1 MSIRALIADDEPK
14 LAEYL
19 AGRLAELWPELEL
32 CGIATNGNDALARIQ
47 SEKPDLAFLDIKMPG
62 ISGLEIARRMA
73 HPCLVVFVTAYHK
86 YAVQAFEEEAVDYLL
101 KPVSDERLLHAI
113 KRLKRRCASAGGPPP
128 DMNSLL
134 SKLARAM
141 EIKGSSLRYL
151 RATFGRS
158 VRLIP
163 VEEVLFIRARSK
175 YTSVVTGD
183 GEFLMRMPL
192 SELAGQLDPEQF
204 WQVHRSVIVNAS
216 KVVAVHQTGREA
228 YALTIRGSEEHLPV
242 SRSFIHLFKQ
252 M

>member
-32 CGIATNGNDALARIQ
+32 CGIAVNGNDALTKIQ
-47 SEKPDLAFLDIKMPG
+47 GEKPDLVFLDIKMPG
-62 ISGLEIARRMA
+62 ISGLEIARRIA
-73 HPCLVVFVTAYHK
+73 YPCMVVFVTAYHK
-86 YAVQAFEEEAVDYLL
+86 YAVHAFEEEAVDYLL
-101 KPVSDERLLHAI
+101 KPVSDERLLHTI
-113 KRLKRRCASAGGPPP
+113 KRLKHRCTRAGGAQ

-141 EIKGSSLRYL
+141 ESKSSSLRYL

-163 VEEVLFIRARSK
+163 VEEVLFIQARSK
-175 YTSVVTGD
+175 YTSVVTGE
-183 GEFLMRMPL
+183 GEFLMRMSL
-192 SELAGQLDPEQF
+192 SELAKRLDPEQF
-204 WQVHRSVIVNAS
+204 WQIHRSVIVNAS
-216 KVVAVHQTGREA
+216 KVVAVHQTGREV
-228 YALTIRGSEEHLPV
+228 YALTVRGSEEHLPV